1 VLRPEIAGSLVE
13 SQGRQDNSLGK
24 LQLLGWSGVWAM
36 RLWSVLSMIT
46 IDPASRAMSW
56 HKSIQA
62 TQFYGVALEF

>member
-1 VLRPEIAGSLVE
+1 
-13 SQGRQDNSLGK
+13 
-24 LQLLGWSGVWAM
+24 M